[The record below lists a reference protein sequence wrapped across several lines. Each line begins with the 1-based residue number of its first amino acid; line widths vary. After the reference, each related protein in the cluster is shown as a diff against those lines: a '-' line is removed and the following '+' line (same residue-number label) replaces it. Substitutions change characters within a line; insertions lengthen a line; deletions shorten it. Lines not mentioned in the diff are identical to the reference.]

1 MKFSAFASLMSMLM
15 LGYASQHLKDLI
27 KFGESSPYLSDQ
39 EKYLRALY
47 STGLLG
53 TTERIWSNNYV
64 LPLYKDRSRNAGE
77 AVWNL
82 VSGEAPVAGIF
93 ENIVGFG
100 QGVME
105 GSSRSIMKRGLGL
118 TPLGPFKHRLYD
130 TSVEQG
136 WITGE

>member
-1 MKFSAFASLMSMLM
+1 MLM
-15 LGYASQHLKDLI
+15 LGYASQYLKDLI
-27 KFGESSPYLSDQ
+27 KYGEGSPYLSDQ

-53 TTERIWSNNYV
+53 TTERIWSNNYI
-64 LPLYKDRSRNAGE
+64 LPLYKDRSRNATE
-77 AVWNL
+77 AIWNFA
-82 VSGEAPVAGIF
+82 SGEAPVTGIF
-93 ENIVGFG
+93 ENVVGFG
-100 QGVME
+100 RSAME
-105 GSSRSIMKRGLGL
+105 GDTRGTFKRGLGL